1 MEKTLNTPKK
11 SERIESISKITT
23 GKVKAD
29 KARID
34 RLKEQ
39 LRSTPAEVDFER
51 VRIMKEVY
59 EETAGYQQII
69 RRAKFMATLLERK
82 KIYIDEN
89 LFVGSMAS
97 TVNGIYTY
105 PEWNIDWM
113 KEENTVEKSKTPED
127 RAANQWAL
135 EYWEKRSL
143 KPRTLEIFQKRYG
156 FDPRPSYDSG
166 FVISF
171 FDWPGGGGNLNYPR
185 IYNNGLASMIKEVEE
200 RQMALE
206 MRLPNSDKFYFY
218 EASLILMRSI
228 IRLAHRY
235 AELAREMAA
244 KEKNE
249 TRKAE
254 LIAIA
259 ETCEHVPEHPARNLR
274 EAMQCHFLCH
284 VLAEI
289 EQVGCGYSEAYL
301 GQNFEP
307 FYQRDKLAG
316 LIGQEEATFMF
327 ENLVIKLNEIGYYY
341 GEKVAIQNSAD
352 LGQSISLGGFT
363 EDGED
368 ATAEMDYVILDACN
382 YLHLPQPP
390 LSCIYTEK
398 MSGKFLEKVL
408 DVIGTGIGMPQFVN
422 GDVML
427 KRALHLFGDSKKGI
441 TLEKAR
447 RTAIGA
453 CVGSYIPYETGHPVE
468 GQPNLGKVLELTM
481 TNGYD
486 PRTKQQVGPKSGDP
500 ESFKTFEELYT
511 AFEQQ
516 LQFCEDVLRRG
527 AWIASMLCAD
537 FLPVTWRSLLTG
549 GCIETG
555 TEVWNGGANYYTTA
569 QIVVGGVDAAN
580 GLMAVKNLVFD
591 EKKLTMAELKKALAA
606 NFEGEYEKVRKLC
619 YDAPKHGNDIPEM
632 NKLTHRVYESI
643 LHAFQNVDGGGNYLS
658 QDLKS
663 VPDAYTKSIHNL
675 MGMVTGALPTG
686 KKAGVALTDGS
697 LSAMPGT
704 DTHGPT
710 ALVMSAAKGQD
721 AVKYSATHMNMKLPP
736 DQLKTR
742 KGRDNVLNLVKTY
755 FDNDG
760 YHIQFNVLDTA
771 ILRDAQKHPE
781 NYRDLVVRVAGFSA
795 FFTKLNVGVQNEVI
809 ERTLQSFDG
818 QMC

>member
-1 MEKTLNTPKK
+1 MEKTLNAPKK

-113 KEENTVEKSKTPED
+113 KEEKTVENSKTPED

-156 FDPRPSYDSG
+156 FDPNPSYDSG

-341 GEKVAIQNSAD
+341 GEKVLIQNSAD

-363 EDGED
+363 EDGDD
-368 ATAEMDYVILDACN
+368 ATADMDYVILDACN

-500 ESFKTFEELYT
+500 ENFKNFEELYA

-549 GCIETG
+549 GCIESG
-555 TEVWNGGANYYTTA
+555 TEVWNGGATYYTTA

-632 NKLTHRVYESI
+632 NRLTHRVYESI
-643 LHAFQNVDGGGNYLS
+643 LQAFQNVDGGGNYLS

-675 MGMVTGALPTG
+675 MGLVTGALPTG

-721 AVKYSATHMNMKLPP
+721 AIKYSATHMNMKLPP

-795 FFTKLNVGVQNEVI
+795 FFTKLAPGIQNEVI
-809 ERTLQSFDG
+809 ERTLQSFEG

>member
-1 MEKTLNTPKK
+1 MANVATQNVNTARVKT
-11 SERIESISKITT
+11 
-23 GKVKAD
+23 D

-39 LRSTPAEVDFER
+39 LRSTPQEVDFER
-51 VRIMKEVY
+51 VRIMHEVY
-59 EETAGYQQII
+59 EDTAGYQQIL

-82 KIYIDEN
+82 KIYIDDN

-105 PEWNIDWM
+105 PEWNVDWM
-113 KEENTVEKSKTPED
+113 KEEKTVEKSKTLED
-127 RAANQWAL
+127 RKANEWAL
-135 EYWEKRSL
+135 EYWDKRAL

-156 FDPRPSYDSG
+156 FDPGPCYDSG

-185 IYNNGLASMIKEVEE
+185 VYNNGLASMIKEVEE
-200 RQMALE
+200 RQMDLE
-206 MRLPNSDKFYFY
+206 MRLPNAPKFYFY
-218 EASLILMRSI
+218 EASLIVMRAI
-228 IRLAHRY
+228 VRLANRY
-235 AELAREMAA
+235 AELARELAA
-244 KEKNE
+244 KEKDA

-259 ETCEHVPEHPARNLR
+259 ETCERVPEHPARNLR
-274 EAMQCHFLCH
+274 EAIQCHFFCH
-284 VLAEI
+284 VIAEI

-301 GQNFEP
+301 GQNLEP
-307 FYQRDKLAG
+307 FYQRDKAAG
-316 LIGQEEATFMF
+316 LVDYEQATFLF

-352 LGQSISLGGFT
+352 LGQSITLGGFT
-363 EDGED
+363 QDGED
-368 ATAEMDYVILDACN
+368 ATAEMDYVILDACS

-390 LSCIYTEK
+390 LTCCYTER

-408 DVIGTGIGMPQFVN
+408 DVIGTGVGMPQFVN
-422 GDVML
+422 GNVMV
-427 KRALHLFGDSKKGI
+427 KRALNLFAASKKGI
-441 TLEKAR
+441 TLEQAR
-447 RTAIGA
+447 RTCIGA

-481 TNGYD
+481 TNGFD
-486 PRTKQQVGPKSGDP
+486 PRTQQQIGPKSGDP
-500 ESFKTFEELYT
+500 ETFKTFEELYA

-516 LQFCEDVLRRG
+516 LQFNENVLRRG
-527 AWIASMLCAD
+527 AWIASMLCAEY
-537 FLPVTWRSLLTG
+537 LPVTWRSLLTG

-555 TEVWNGGANYYTTA
+555 TEVWNGGANYYTVA
-569 QIVVGGVDAAN
+569 QIVVGGIDAAN

-606 NFEGEYEKVRKLC
+606 NFEGDYEKVRKLC
-619 YDAPKHGNDIPEM
+619 YEAPKHGNDIPEVSA
-632 NKLTHRVYESI
+632 LTHRVYESI
-643 LHAFQNVDGGGNYLS
+643 LKTFNNVDGGGNYIS
-658 QDLKS
+658 KDIQS

-675 MGMVTGALPTG
+675 MGLVTGALPTG

-710 ALVMSAAKGQD
+710 ALVMSAAKAQD
-721 AVKYSATHMNMKLPP
+721 AIKYTATHMNMKLPP

-742 KGRDNVLNLVKTY
+742 KGRDNVLRLVKTL

-760 YHIQFNVLDTA
+760 YHIQFNVLDTN

-795 FFTKLNVGVQNEVI
+795 FFTKLHVGVQNEVI
-809 ERTLQSFDG
+809 ERTLHSFDG
-818 QMC
+818 QQC

>member
-1 MEKTLNTPKK
+1 MSTTTATNTG
-11 SERIESISKITT
+11 RVT
-23 GKVKAD
+23 VD
-29 KARID
+29 KARVD

-51 VRIMKEVY
+51 VRIMEEVY
-59 EETAGYQQII
+59 EDTVGYQQIL

-82 KIYIDEN
+82 KLYIDDN

-113 KEENTVEKSKTPED
+113 KEEKTVEKSKTPED
-127 RAANQWAL
+127 KKANQWAL

-143 KPRTLEIFQKRYG
+143 KPRTLEIFEKKYG

-166 FVISF
+166 FVVSF
-171 FDWPGGGGNLNYPR
+171 FDWPGGGGNLDYPR

-200 RQMALE
+200 RQMALD
-206 MRLPNSDKFYFY
+206 MRLPNANKFYFY
-218 EASLILMRSI
+218 EASLIVMRAFV
-228 IRLAHRY
+228 RLANRY

-244 KEKNE
+244 KEKNG
-249 TRKAE
+249 TRQAE

-259 ETCEHVPEHPARNLR
+259 ETCEWVPEHPARNLR
-274 EAMQCHFLCH
+274 EAIQSHFFCHI
-284 VLAEI
+284 LAEI

-301 GQNFEP
+301 GQNFEL
-307 FYQRDKLAG
+307 FYQADKAAG
-316 LIGQEEATFMF
+316 LVDSEQATFML
-327 ENLVIKLNEIGYYY
+327 ENLFIKLNEIGYYY
-341 GEKVAIQNSAD
+341 GEKVALQNSAD

-368 ATAEMDYVILDACN
+368 ATAEMDYLILDAAN

-390 LSCIYTEK
+390 LSCIYTER

-422 GDVML
+422 GDVMV
-427 KRALHLFGDSKKGI
+427 KRALNMFAASEKGI

-481 TNGYD
+481 NDGFD
-486 PRTKQQVGPKSGDP
+486 PRTKQQVGPKTGDP
-500 ESFKTFEELYT
+500 ETFKNFEELYA

-516 LQFCEDVLRRG
+516 IQFNEEVLRRG

-537 FLPVTWRSLLTG
+537 FLPVPWRSLLTG

-580 GLMAVKNLVFD
+580 GLMAVKKLVYD
-591 EKKLTMAELKKALAA
+591 DKKITMAELKKALAA
-606 NFEGEYEKVRKLC
+606 NFEGEYERVRKMC
-619 YDAPKHGNDIPEM
+619 YEAPKHGNDIPEVSE
-632 NKLTHRVYESI
+632 LTHRVFESI
-643 LHAFQNVDGGGNYLS
+643 LTAFNKVDGGGNYLS
-658 QDLKS
+658 KDIKS
-663 VPDAYTKSIHNL
+663 APDAYTKSIHNL
-675 MGMVTGALPTG
+675 MGLVTGALPTG

-704 DTHGPT
+704 DINGPT
-710 ALVMSAAKGQD
+710 ALVMSAAKSQD
-721 AVKYSATHMNMKLPP
+721 SIKYTATHMNMKFPP

-742 KGRDNVLNLVKTY
+742 KGRDNVLSLVKTY

-760 YHIQFNVLDTA
+760 YHIQFNVLDTT

-795 FFTKLNVGVQNEVI
+795 FFTKLAPGVQEEVI
-809 ERTLQSFDG
+809 ARTLQSFE
-818 QMC
+818 